1 MAVDGNGRAM
11 DLDTVVDELY
21 GLLPDDFAATRK
33 TRAGEAQAAG
43 DRDLAAAI
51 RQLRRPTTSAWLAN
65 LLVRERPVEI
75 ATLLELGT
83 ALLKAQSDLAGAEMR
98 RLSQRRQDVVA
109 PLSDAARRLAR
120 GLGREV
126 SESTIRELEE
136 TLDAAVADSE
146 ARAALASGHLA
157 SALRYSGL
165 GSAEVGPVAKPTA
178 KVQRAGS
185 RGAKAQPGPTRRGAA
200 ATKGPGRSRR
210 ELEAV
215 VSSAEQEATEL
226 ARRRQRA
233 LEEIDR
239 CNDAI
244 TEAEGLLRAL
254 RKERTRAQ
262 ADLQKA
268 ERALEASAL
277 RRRR

>member
-1 MAVDGNGRAM
+1 MAVDGNERAM

-33 TRAGEAQAAG
+33 SRAGEARAAG

-75 ATLLELGT
+75 AALLELGT

-120 GLGREV
+120 DLGREV

-157 SALRYSGL
+157 SAVRY
-165 GSAEVGPVAKPTA
+165 
-178 KVQRAGS
+178 AGW
-185 RGAKAQPGPTRRGAA
+185 AA
-200 ATKGPGRSRR
+200 P
-210 ELEAV
+210 
-215 VSSAEQEATEL
+215 
-226 ARRRQRA
+226 
-233 LEEIDR
+233 R
-239 CNDAI
+239 CA
-244 TEAEGLLRAL
+244 A
-254 RKERTRAQ
+254 
-262 ADLQKA
+262 
-268 ERALEASAL
+268 
-277 RRRR
+277 